1 MKYLGGGLISAI
13 LLISG
18 LTLGLPLGHMWPTTQ
33 IFWQLRVP
41 RLIFAL
47 IGGGMLAVSAVIF
60 QTTLRNRYV
69 DGGMLGLA
77 SGVEL
82 GNALIAVIFAPA
94 TPWRVLT
101 GALWAIVWL
110 LILRASMLR
119 ILRQPLQL
127 LLGGLGVAM
136 LLNAITTLIT
146 SNQGFVGKS
155 LANVTLQDTWLL
167 AIFCVVGIIIWQ
179 IAGPTL
185 TYFAL
190 PQIHVGQL
198 GIDEKRLSLLW
209 QLGAA
214 LFIGAVTAVLGSTFF
229 VGLIIAQVVAQ
240 LMTKPAQN
248 RLVVTG
254 LLGAVMLSGSDLLAH
269 SLHYPLELPTG
280 AVLML
285 LTAPLLLVFWKRG
298 HDVN

>member
-167 AIFCVVGIIIWQ
+167 AIFGVVGIIIWQ

-190 PQIHVGQL
+190 PKIHVGQL

>member
-167 AIFCVVGIIIWQ
+167 AIFGVVGIIIWQ

>member
-1 MKYLGGGLISAI
+1 MKRLSWWLVAGLVAISI
-13 LLISG
+13 V
-18 LTLGLPLGHMWPTTQ
+18 TLALPLGHTWPTPQ
-33 IFWQLRVP
+33 IFWELRVP
-41 RLIFAL
+41 RLIFAVL
-47 IGGGMLAVSAVIF
+47 GGGMLAASAVIF

-77 SGVEL
+77 SWVEL
-82 GNALIAVIFAPA
+82 GNAVLAVFFAPA

-101 GALWAIVWL
+101 GALWAVVWL

-136 LLNAITTLIT
+136 VLNAITTLLT

-155 LANVTLQDTWLL
+155 LANVTVQDTWLL
-167 AIFCVVGIIIWQ
+167 AIVGIVGIIIWQ
-179 IAGPTL
+179 IAGTTL

-190 PQIHVGQL
+190 PKLHVVQL
-198 GIDEKRLSLLW
+198 GIDETRLSLLW

-214 LFIGAVTAVLGSTFF
+214 LLIGAVTAVLGTTFF
-229 VGLIIAQVVAQ
+229 VGLIIAQVIAQ
-240 LMTKPAQN
+240 VVVKPAQS

-254 LLGAVMLSGSDLLAH
+254 LLGAVMLSTSDLLAH
-269 SLHYPLELPTG
+269 SVHYPVELPTG

-285 LTAPLLLVFWKRG
+285 LTAPLLLVLWKG
-298 HDVN
+298 GPHVN